1 MKKKKAIENIIRD
14 NRPKDDIITLN
25 GKKYKRIEQ

>member
-14 NRPKDDIITLN
+14 NRPKDGVVTLN
-25 GKKYKRIEQ
+25 GVKYKRIDE